1 MFCRIRSLSKKF
13 TEELPKAS
21 RVLEKELNSFIMII
35 TIVIMID
42 DKDDEMMREVI
53 LNQVD

>member
-13 TEELPKAS
+13 TEELPKVS
-21 RVLEKELNSFIMII
+21 RVLEKEWNSFIMII

-53 LNQVD
+53 